1 MQPEAVRRR
10 LDSLPDLAVQG
21 KPVNGLFRLLASP
34 LIWEMAYSDIAPNK
48 GAATPGTDGQSL
60 DGYSEQRVRS
70 IIARLMSGAYRF
82 TPARRVTI
90 PKASGGSR
98 PLSVPSGDD
107 KLVQSAVRLILER
120 IYEPVFSKH
129 SHGFRPGRS
138 CHTALDEIRRTWA
151 GTVWLV
157 DVDVEKCFD
166 TIDHRLLLDLLG
178 RRVQDK
184 QFLHLIRSMLEA
196 GYLEQWTY
204 HRSYSGTPQG
214 GVASP
219 LLANVFLHELDEFME
234 RKMASFNR
242 GAQRR
247 HNPAWKRAQGPVY
260 RLCKRIDQLKDAPG
274 AEEEILRLRSRL
286 EQVRR
291 AQQQVP
297 SKDPHDPG
305 YRRLRYCRYADDF
318 LIGVIGTKREA
329 EQVLS
334 DVSDFLTTIG
344 LRVSETKTTVVK
356 ATTGARFLGYDVRRY
371 DSQKVFKTVR
381 GGRHTRMRAAS
392 GNMQLHVPTE
402 KLRAFAR
409 NRGYGSLDTITS
421 CSRPALLRLS
431 DAEIVS
437 AYNAEMRGLAQFYAL
452 AYGAQSG
459 QMHKLHFLW
468 RGSVLKTLAHKHKST
483 VTKTVHVL
491 KDGDRLGVRF
501 EDAKGRT
508 RLIRVWELRD
518 LTRSP
523 QVFGKLDDST
533 PPWHLLKSR
542 TELIARFNAK
552 VCEHCGTIDQ
562 PVEVHHVRKLAD
574 LEAEALWRQIQSG
587 RLRKTVVLCR
597 ACHHALHAGKL
608 PDHRKSQ

>member
-1 MQPEAVRRR
+1 M
-10 LDSLPDLAVQG
+10 
-21 KPVNGLFRLLASP
+21 
-34 LIWEMAYSDIAPNK
+34 
-48 GAATPGTDGQSL
+48 
-60 DGYSEQRVRS
+60 
-70 IIARLMSGAYRF
+70 
-82 TPARRVTI
+82 
-90 PKASGGSR
+90 
-98 PLSVPSGDD
+98 
-107 KLVQSAVRLILER
+107 
-120 IYEPVFSKH
+120 
-129 SHGFRPGRS
+129 
-138 CHTALDEIRRTWA
+138 
-151 GTVWLV
+151 
-157 DVDVEKCFD
+157 
-166 TIDHRLLLDLLG
+166 
-178 RRVQDK
+178 
-184 QFLHLIRSMLEA
+184 
-196 GYLEQWTY
+196 
-204 HRSYSGTPQG
+204 
-214 GVASP
+214 ASP
-219 LLANVFLHELDEFME
+219 LLANVFLHELDQFME

-260 RLCKRIDQLKDAPG
+260 RLCKRIDQLKDVPG
-274 AEEEILRLRSRL
+274 AEDEILRLRSRL
-286 EQVRR
+286 EQVHR

-318 LIGVIGTKREA
+318 LIGVIGAKREA

-344 LRVSETKTTVVK
+344 LRASDTKTTVVK

-409 NRGYGSLDTITS
+409 NRRYGSLDTLTS

-431 DAEIVS
+431 DAEIVA

-468 RGSVLKTLAHKHKST
+468 RGSLLKTLAHKHKST

-508 RLIRVWELRD
+508 RLLRVWELRD

-523 QVFGKLDDST
+523 QAFGGLDDST
-533 PPWHLLKSR
+533 PAVAPAQEPHRADR
-542 TELIARFNAK
+542 TVQRQSVRALRHHRSARRGSPRAQARRP
-552 VCEHCGTIDQ
+552 GRGS
-562 PVEVHHVRKLAD
+562 PVAPNPVRSAAQDRGPVPCVPPRAARRQAPRSSEV
-574 LEAEALWRQIQSG
+574 
-587 RLRKTVVLCR
+587 TVTVESPVMGN
-597 ACHHALHAGKL
+597 HHAGFGGGRRDDPAADEAMRHHPAY
-608 PDHRKSQ
+608 PTMWTAAWTRRR

>member
-1 MQPEAVRRR
+1 M
-10 LDSLPDLAVQG
+10 
-21 KPVNGLFRLLASP
+21 
-34 LIWEMAYSDIAPNK
+34 
-48 GAATPGTDGQSL
+48 
-60 DGYSEQRVRS
+60 
-70 IIARLMSGAYRF
+70 
-82 TPARRVTI
+82 
-90 PKASGGSR
+90 
-98 PLSVPSGDD
+98 
-107 KLVQSAVRLILER
+107 
-120 IYEPVFSKH
+120 
-129 SHGFRPGRS
+129 
-138 CHTALDEIRRTWA
+138 
-151 GTVWLV
+151 
-157 DVDVEKCFD
+157 
-166 TIDHRLLLDLLG
+166 
-178 RRVQDK
+178 
-184 QFLHLIRSMLEA
+184 
-196 GYLEQWTY
+196 
-204 HRSYSGTPQG
+204 
-214 GVASP
+214 ASP
-219 LLANVFLHELDEFME
+219 LLANVFLHELDGFME

-242 GAQRR
+242 GAKRR

-260 RLCKRIDQLKDAPG
+260 RLCRRIDQLKDVPG
-274 AEEEILRLRSRL
+274 AEDEILRLRAQL

-297 SKDPHDPG
+297 SKDPHDPD

-334 DVSDFLTTIG
+334 DVRDFLTTIG

-371 DSQKVFKTVR
+371 DSHKVFKTMR
-381 GGRHTRMRAAS
+381 GGRHTRMRAAT

-402 KLRAFAR
+402 KLRAFGR
-409 NRGYGSLDTITS
+409 NRGYGSLDTLTS

-431 DAEIVS
+431 DAEIVA

-468 RGSVLKTLAHKHKST
+468 RGSLLKTLAHEHKST

-518 LTRSP
+518 LARSP
-523 QVFGKLDDST
+523 QVFGGLDDST

-552 VCEHCGTIDQ
+552 VCERCGTTDQ
-562 PVEVHHVRKLAD
+562 PVEVHRVRKREPTWKRKPYGD
-574 LEAEALWRQIQSG
+574 KCQSG
-587 RLRKTVVLCR
+587 PLARPWSCVRCCVTTHYTRASSRIIGSHSEMKSSVMSEIITPGSVGGGGMTPWPIRSPGVAR
-597 ACHHALHAGKL
+597 ACPTSSTRAST
-608 PDHRKSQ
+608 RKR